1 MDAQQII
8 DHFQHVIIQIATPQG
23 TGTGFYIKSE
33 NLIITNDHV
42 VKGNSEAVISGRSL
56 PKQMSPVFFNDAKYD
71 LAFIKAPEG
80 IELPEIKL
88 GSGLSVKEG
97 DQVIAIGHP
106 YGLNYTATEGIVSK
120 SKRLQRGLN
129 YIQIDAAINPG
140 NSGGPLVN
148 ANGDIVGVNTFII
161 AGGDNLGFALPVEY
175 LQEDLNEYKQYF
187 GKYTQK
193 CHSCGFY
200 VTEET
205 LDGGEYCPNC
215 GTKLEFPKLKPE
227 GEYKPTGAAAVIET
241 ILEQLGKD
249 VKLARRGPYSWEAEE
264 GTAKIFINYNQD
276 GFIVC
281 DSMLCMLPK
290 TNIGAMYEFL
300 LRENYNLEGM
310 MFSVNNQDV
319 VLSTF
324 IYDQYLTYE
333 TGLVTMKALFANAD
347 KYDTILLEQYG
358 AQPRVTDEN

>member
-1 MDAQQII
+1 MDPQQII
-8 DHFQHVIIQIATPQG
+8 DRFQQVIIQIATPQG
-23 TGTGFYIKSE
+23 TGTGFYVKKA

-42 VKGNSEAVISGRSL
+42 VKGNSEAVISGRSI

-80 IELPEIKL
+80 IELPDINL
-88 GSGLSVKEG
+88 APGLDVKEG
-97 DQVIAIGHP
+97 DPVIAIGHP

-120 SKRLQRGLN
+120 SKRLQRGIN

-148 ANGDIVGVNTFII
+148 SSGDIVGVNTFII

-175 LQEDLNEYKQYF
+175 LEEDLAEYKEHV
-187 GKYTQK
+187 GKDALK
-193 CHSCGFY
+193 CPSCAFL
-200 VTEET
+200 VME
-205 LDGGEYCPNC
+205 DNIDGEYCPNC
-215 GTKLEFPKLKPE
+215 GTKIEFPALKKDS
-227 GEYKPTGAAAVIET
+227 EYKPTGAAAIIET

-249 VKLARRGPYSWEAEE
+249 VKLARKGPYSWEVEE

-281 DSMLCMLPK
+281 DSMLCSLPK
-290 TNIGAMYEFL
+290 TNIGPMYEFL
-300 LRENYNLEGM
+300 LRENYNLEEM
-310 MFSVNNQDV
+310 MFSVFNQDV

-324 IYDQYLTYE
+324 IFDQYLTYE
-333 TGLVTMKALFANAD
+333 TGLETIKRLFATAD
-347 KYDTILLEQYG
+347 KYDNILMDTYG
-358 AQPRVTDEN
+358 AQKRVTDET